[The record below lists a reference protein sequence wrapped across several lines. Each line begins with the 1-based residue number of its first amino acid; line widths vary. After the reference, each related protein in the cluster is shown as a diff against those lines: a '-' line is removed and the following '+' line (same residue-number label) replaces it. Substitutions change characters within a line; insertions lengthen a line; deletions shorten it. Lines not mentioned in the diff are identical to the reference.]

1 MLPHMGSKEHPA
13 PDLEKLFPSFYE
25 YASLGQSHKK
35 QKKEQD
41 DLAKKAAMAMLSF
54 GGGTMP
60 THLKEA
66 LLDNPKDSK

>member
-25 YASLGQSHKK
+25 YASLGQTDKK
-35 QKKEQD
+35 QQEDQD
-41 DLAKKAAMAMLSF
+41 SLAKKAAMAMMAF

-60 THLKEA
+60 SHIKA
-66 LLDNPKDSK
+66 LLDDPEDSK